1 MRRWIRNRL
10 VRYLEKPVSRYERS
24 AWIDRDGLYRNLR
37 KGDVVLVEGDQR
49 ISVVIK
55 YLTQSSWSHAALY
68 IGDELLRRG
77 GAQAEW
83 ARERFGDDAQ
93 YLIVE
98 ALTEGV
104 VVAPVSKYFRLNLR
118 VCRPHGLRPEHLD
131 LLLNDAIGAI
141 GWEYDVANVIDLARY
156 FLPSLILP
164 ERFRPKG
171 ARFGSGVRTE
181 VMCSSLL
188 AHLFQKVQFPILPL
202 VTFPDGFVPP
212 PTQVHGLTPLFRRK
226 EANYLRHARY
236 KTRHPTL
243 ITPRD
248 FDLSPYFSI
257 VKYNV
262 LEEAGFDYLEI
273 QWEEDAGLHESAL
286 PTLAGPTPKNVGLSD
301 PLA

>member
-1 MRRWIRNRL
+1 MQRWLRNRL
-10 VRYLEKPVSRYERS
+10 VRYLEKPVSHYERS
-24 AWIDRDGLYRNLR
+24 AWIDCEGLYRNLR
-37 KGDVVLVEGDQR
+37 KGDVILVEGDQR

-68 IGDELLRRG
+68 IGDALLRRG
-77 GAQAEW
+77 GTQAEW
-83 ARERFGDDAQ
+83 ARERFGEEAQ
-93 YLIVE
+93 HLIVE
-98 ALTEGV
+98 ALSEGV

-118 VCRPHGLRPEHLD
+118 VCRPYGLCAEHLEI
-131 LLLNDAIGAI
+131 LLKDAIDAI
-141 GWEYDVANVIDLARY
+141 GWEYDVANVLDLARY

-202 VTFPDGFVPP
+202 VIFPDGFVPP
-212 PTQVHGLTPLFRRK
+212 PAQAHGLTPLFRRK
-226 EANYLRHARY
+226 EANDLRRARY

-262 LEEAGFDYLEI
+262 LEESGFDYLEI
-273 QWEEDAGLHESAL
+273 QWDEDTDTPDATLSARVD
-286 PTLAGPTPKNVGLSD
+286 TTPKSVY
-301 PLA
+301 PLDARR